1 MTKEEIISKFMKSV
15 STYNKAIDETAKI
28 KVAHNEAEFFLAD
41 KVASIY
47 REKDAK
53 ELGSNAETRNANI
66 ALMTSEEQKLV
77 RDFENKLE
85 LARAKEQKARNEVDQ
100 MKYIIRALEAQA
112 EV

>member
-1 MTKEEIISKFMKSV
+1 MKKDEVIAKFMKSV
-15 STYNKAIDETAKI
+15 TAYNRAIDETAKI
-28 KVAHNEAEFFLAD
+28 KVSHNEAEFVLAD

-53 ELGSNAETRNANI
+53 ELGSNAETRNANL
-66 ALMTSEEQKLV
+66 ALMTADEQKLV
-77 RDFENKLE
+77 RELENKLE
-85 LARAKEQKARNEVDQ
+85 LSRAKEQKARNEVDQ

>member
-1 MTKEEIISKFMKSV
+1 MTKEEIVGKFMKSV
-15 STYNKAIDETAKI
+15 SAYNKAIDETAKI
-28 KVAHNEAEFFLAD
+28 KVQSNEAEFSLAD

-47 REKDAK
+47 REKDGK

-66 ALMTSEEQKLV
+66 ALMTADEQKLV
-77 RDFENKLE
+77 RELENKLE
-85 LARAKEQKARNEVDQ
+85 LSRAKEQKARNEVDQ